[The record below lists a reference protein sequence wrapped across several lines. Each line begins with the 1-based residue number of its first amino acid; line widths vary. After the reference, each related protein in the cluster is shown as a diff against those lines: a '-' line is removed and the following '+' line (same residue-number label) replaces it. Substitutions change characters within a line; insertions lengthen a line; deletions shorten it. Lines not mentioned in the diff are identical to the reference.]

1 MVGDPISNMIISIKN
16 AAMVKKEQTTV
27 PYSKMKEAI
36 LEALVRREFIESVEV
51 TGDTPATKKLV
62 VTLKY
67 TKGASAI
74 TEVKRQSKFSR
85 RIYKGFKDIHR
96 VKNGH
101 GAAILTTPVGVIT
114 DDEARKRNVGGE
126 LLFTIW

>member
-16 AAMVKKEQTTV
+16 AAMVKKATTNV
-27 PYSKMKEAI
+27 PFSKMKASI
-36 LEALVRREFIESVEV
+36 LDALVRREFIGGYEV
-51 TGDTPATKKLV
+51 KGDTPATKELV
-62 VTLKY
+62 ISLKY
-67 TKGASAI
+67 IKGESAFA
-74 TEVKRQSKFSR
+74 EVKRQSKFSR
-85 RIYKGFKDIHR
+85 RIYRGFQDIHR

-101 GAAILTTPVGVIT
+101 GAVIISSPVGVIT

>member
-16 AAMVKKEQTTV
+16 AAMVKKATTTV

-36 LEALVRREFIESVEV
+36 LEALVRREFVESFEV

-67 TKGASAI
+67 KNGESVI
-74 TEVKRQSKFSR
+74 NEVKRQSKFSKR
-85 RIYKGFKDIHR
+85 VYKGFQDIHR

-101 GAAILTTPVGVIT
+101 GAAIITSPKGIIT

>member
-16 AAMVKKEQTTV
+16 AAMVKKDTTSI

-36 LEALVRREFIESVEV
+36 LETLVRRGFIESFEV
-51 TGDTPATKKLV
+51 KGDTPATKKLV

-67 TKGASAI
+67 TKDQSAI
-74 TEVKRQSKFSR
+74 TDVKRQSKFSR
-85 RIYKGFKDIHR
+85 RIYKGFSEIHR

-101 GAAILTTPVGVIT
+101 GAAILTSPVGIIT

>member
-16 AAMVKKEQTTV
+16 ASMVKKETTSI

-36 LEALVRREFIESVEV
+36 LEALVRRKFVESYEV
-51 TGDTPATKKLV
+51 KGDTPATKKLI

-67 TKGASAI
+67 TKNEPAI
-74 TEVKRQSKFSR
+74 TDLRRQSKFSR
-85 RIYKGFKDIHR
+85 RIYKGFQDIHR
-96 VKNGH
+96 VKSGH
-101 GAAILTTPVGVIT
+101 GAAILTSPVGIIT